1 MTATATA
8 PAAPP
13 APPPARRGIGARV
26 DTPALGA
33 WTLAFAL
40 VAWLA
45 LRDGG
50 YDTVVRSEAGIAV
63 WWAVL
68 LLALAGL
75 LPRLGAAGWVA
86 IGLLGAFAVWSG
98 IAIGWS
104 ESAERSVLELG
115 RLAAYLGVLVL
126 AIVVQGRA
134 AVRHTIAG
142 LASAI
147 GVVTVL
153 AVLSRLHPQAF
164 PPNAHFQFLGP
175 ASARRLSYPLNYWNA
190 LAAFAAM
197 GVPPLLALALRAR
210 TAAGRALAAASLPW
224 SALCL
229 YLTVSRGGVLALAVG
244 LAAFLALAPRRIEAL
259 AALAPAVAGGA
270 LLVWAASRQGALT
283 SGAPTRTAI
292 HQGTDLLALAVVVC
306 AVVALATGA
315 LTRALRARPLP
326 AALAPGRR
334 ATAAR
339 AGVLALAVLAVAV
352 AAGAPAALQRRV
364 HDFEQPTG
372 VVVPSSDGTVFARLQ
387 AVNGNGRYQFWQ
399 SAWHAFEAHPLD
411 GIGPGTFQFWWE
423 RHPTSG
429 GFIRNAHSL
438 WFETLAET
446 GIVGLALLG
455 GLLLWLAVTAVRR
468 ALRAGPELRV
478 WIAAAGGGLAAFLAA
493 ATLEWVWQLAAIAA
507 AALILGAAIVAGREQ
522 PPAAPARAGRGPR
535 LAFALLALL
544 ALAAVLIPL
553 AGELRLRQSRAA
565 AAAGDLSAAY
575 RDALAAQRLEP
586 YAATPRLQQALVL
599 EAAGRLGDAAAAARA
614 ATAREPGDAQ
624 TWLALARVDAERG
637 AAAAGVAALR
647 RARVL
652 DPGSSLF
659 APR

>member
-1 MTATATA
+1 MTATATGP
-8 PAAPP
+8 PAAP
-13 APPPARRGIGARV
+13 APVRRRAGVRLDA
-26 DTPALGA
+26 PALSA
-33 WTLAFAL
+33 WALAFAP

-86 IGLLGAFAVWSG
+86 IGLLGAFAAWSG
-98 IAIGWS
+98 VAIDWS
-104 ESAERSVLELG
+104 QSAERSVLELG

-126 AIVVQGRA
+126 AIALQGRA
-134 AVRHTIAG
+134 AARHTIAG

-147 GVVTVL
+147 GLVTVL

-164 PPNAHFQFLGP
+164 PRNAHFQFLGP

-197 GVPPLLALALRAR
+197 GVPLLLALALRAR
-210 TAAGRALAAASLPW
+210 TAAGRALAAATLPW
-224 SALCL
+224 GALCV
-229 YLTVSRGGVLALAVG
+229 YLTVSRGGVLALAAG
-244 LAAFLALAPRRIEAL
+244 LAAFLALAPRRVEAL
-259 AALAPAVAGGA
+259 AALLPAAAGGA
-270 LLVWAASRQGALT
+270 LLVAVASRQDALA
-283 SGAPTRTAI
+283 SGVPSHAAT
-292 HQGTDLLALAVVVC
+292 HQGTALLALAAIVC
-306 AVVALATGA
+306 AAAALANAA
-315 LTRALRARPLP
+315 LARALRDRALP

-339 AGVLALAVLAVAV
+339 AGVAALAVLAVAF
-352 AAGAPAALQRRV
+352 AAGAPAALQRRL

-372 VVVPSSDGTVFARLQ
+372 VVAPSSDNTVFTRLQ

-399 SAWHAFEAHPLD
+399 SAWHAFEAHPLG

-438 WFETLAET
+438 YFETLAET
-446 GIVGLALLG
+446 GAVGLALLG
-455 GLLLWLAVTAVRR
+455 ALLLWFALVAVRR
-468 ALRAGPELRV
+468 ALRAGPGLRV
-478 WIAAAGGGLAAFLAA
+478 WIAAAGGGLAAFLASA
-493 ATLEWVWQLAAIAA
+493 ALEWVWQLAAIAA
-507 AALILGAAIVAGREQ
+507 AALILGAAIVAGRER
-522 PPAAPARAGRGPR
+522 PPAGVERMRRAPRAA
-535 LAFALLALL
+535 LALLALL

-553 AGELRLRQSRAA
+553 AGELQLRRSRAA
-565 AAAGDLSAAY
+565 AAAGNLSAAY
-575 RDALAAQRLEP
+575 HDALAAQQLQP

-599 EAAGRLGDAAAAARA
+599 ESAGRLGAAAAAARA
-614 ATAREPGDAQ
+614 ATAREATNAQ
-624 TWLALARVDAERG
+624 TWLALARIDAERG

-647 RARVL
+647 RARTL
-652 DPGSSLF
+652 DPGSSVF